1 MSLKLAQLPDR
12 APVKLTIQL
21 TPDQI
26 AALTDYAEIYEAIY
40 GKRESVEQLAPQMIE
55 TFLNSDAGFKRA
67 RKELH
72 QQRKEK

>member
-1 MSLKLAQLPDR
+1 MNLRLAELPDR
-12 APVKLTIQL
+12 TPAKLTILL
-21 TPDQI
+21 TPDQL
-26 AALTDYAEIYEAIY
+26 AALQDYAEIYEAIY

>member
-1 MSLKLAQLPDR
+1 MNLRLAELPDR
-12 APVKLTIQL
+12 TPAKLTILL
-21 TPDQI
+21 TPDQLG
-26 AALTDYAEIYEAIY
+26 ALNDYAEIYEATY